1 MSSRHL
7 EDYMLSCLICHFT
20 TLHFCFRHSW
30 FPFPNIQPGGHK
42 ALFIS
47 SLSPNSTT
55 NNQSVITSIRNVFQ
69 VWFNS
74 DFSFPLFLQLS
85 VPSCLLSLLDNLSFC
100 FLYFFYSKLYND
112 SKILIFLTD
121 PPNQITFLT
130 KNFGHSFSR
139 YTCSFF
145 LYLGPD
151 TIYLYTSSSGCLAPP
166 LPKLRV
172 SSPAFTNMLC
182 FKHFTHKILF
192 KVVYI

>member
-1 MSSRHL
+1 MSSRLL

-30 FPFPNIQPGGHK
+30 SPFSNIQAGGHK

-55 NNQSVITSIRNVFQ
+55 NNQSVIASIRNVFQ

-74 DFSFPLFLQLS
+74 DFSFPLLLQLS
-85 VPSCLLSLLDNLSFC
+85 IPSCLLSLLDNLSFC
-100 FLYFFYSKLYND
+100 FLYFFCSKLYND

-121 PPNQITFLT
+121 PIGSISWPKTLATRFQDV
-130 KNFGHSFSR
+130 HAPSSW
-139 YTCSFF
+139 
-145 LYLGPD
+145 YLGPD
-151 TIYLYTSSSGCLAPP
+151 TIYLYTSSSGCLAAP
-166 LPKLRV
+166 LPRLSV
-172 SSPAFTNMLC
+172 SSPAFTNTLC